1 MNVRSTLRAPQAFVF
16 CLFVAV
22 ALFAPALNAQ
32 SSGVPDWCRNLPRPE
47 YKSMQRVPVKQTW
60 FEVYRVAPGV
70 FAIYEPHQWE
80 ETISYLILGGK
91 RALLF
96 DTGMGIGDLKAVTS
110 ELTAL
115 PVAVLN
121 SHTHPD
127 HTGSNWQFHFVYGF
141 DSDFTRQNSHG
152 STGVQGE
159 VAPGKLCGS
168 WPAGFDPKAYVI
180 KSWTVNERVHEGTII
195 DLGKRH
201 LTVLA
206 TPGHAPDSL
215 CLFDKENGLLFTGDT
230 YYPGPIYIFGT
241 GANPSAY
248 QQSVHR
254 LAALAPQI
262 KLVLGAHNVPIASPS
277 VLPKLASGFDAIQS
291 GQVKPTS
298 VHDGIATY
306 QSGGISFLVTLAR
319 PVN

>member
-1 MNVRSTLRAPQAFVF
+1 MNARSTLRAPQAFVV

-47 YKSMQRVPVKQTW
+47 YKSMRRVPVKQTW

-96 DTGMGIGDLKAVTS
+96 DTGMGIADLKAVTS

-127 HTGSNWQFHFVYGF
+127 HTGSNWQFHFLYGF

-159 VAPGKLCGS
+159 VAPGKLCGICRRAS
-168 WPAGFDPKAYVI
+168 IRRLTSESRGPSTNGFARAR
-180 KSWTVNERVHEGTII
+180 S
-195 DLGKRH
+195 
-201 LTVLA
+201 LT
-206 TPGHAPDSL
+206 
-215 CLFDKENGLLFTGDT
+215 
-230 YYPGPIYIFGT
+230 
-241 GANPSAY
+241 
-248 QQSVHR
+248 
-254 LAALAPQI
+254 
-262 KLVLGAHNVPIASPS
+262 
-277 VLPKLASGFDAIQS
+277 SGNAI
-291 GQVKPTS
+291 
-298 VHDGIATY
+298 
-306 QSGGISFLVTLAR
+306 
-319 PVN
+319 